1 VSPGRRQPSLKQQ
14 LDQSSQSETE
24 DFVKIKDPEKVEMR
38 VIVAFR
44 RMFLRLTFVVISTL
58 MQRVERY
65 WEARSLGSTSPR
77 TDHYQP
83 IKKAPN
89 SKRRDD
95 LTGVGDPINPTSKV
109 YPICRTVCTHED
121 TTGQT
126 YLQAQGGMR
135 RCPTLKRNVPMY
147 LWVCRACGAR
157 WLRIPVGTQDG
168 EVPKQ
173 TASSAL
179 QPTLKKTELKRA
191 ALEVA
196 IYSGEEK
203 EKPMLVDSTQ
213 PHQEG

>member
-1 VSPGRRQPSLKQQ
+1 MEEFLN
-14 LDQSSQSETE
+14 
-24 DFVKIKDPEKVEMR
+24 IKDSGKVQMK
-38 VIVAFR
+38 VIAEFR
-44 RMFLRLTFVVISTL
+44 RMFLRLTFVVISSL

-65 WEARSLGSTSPR
+65 WEAKSLGSTSPR

-95 LTGVGDPINPTSKV
+95 LTGVGEPINPTSKV

-126 YLQAQGGMR
+126 YLQAQGGLK
-135 RCPTLKRNVPMY
+135 RCPTLKKNVPMY

-157 WLRIPVGTQDG
+157 WARIPAGTPTG
-168 EVPKQ
+168 EAQKQ

-179 QPTLKKTELKRA
+179 QPTLLKKTEKKRE

-196 IYSGEEK
+196 IHSGEER
-203 EKPMLVDSTQ
+203 PMLVDGDQ
-213 PHQEG
+213 GDQHHHG